1 MAQSSLHAKGLE
13 SSCWHFQGPLN
24 LGSNILL
31 NMRMLLLNTSISV
44 CGDEPTSGE
53 RVVLYAT
60 RKILLAFHL
69 FLQINVLQ
77 PYPGPRELMKT
88 SLFISQKRPLKSE
101 QGSPM
106 QRIRN

>member
-24 LGSNILL
+24 LGGNIPL

-44 CGDEPTSGE
+44 CGGEPTSGE
-53 RVVLYAT
+53 AVVLYAT
-60 RKILLAFHL
+60 RKRLLAFHL

-77 PYPGPRELMKT
+77 QYPGLRELMKT

-101 QGSPM
+101 RGSAM
-106 QRIRN
+106 QMMQN